1 MTEKELRDEIGRRVR
16 EARSY
21 LSLSQEEVAMA
32 IGIPRSAVSQIE
44 TGQRGLDAVELSALA
59 KVLGRTVEYLT
70 GGAEPTKA
78 ENVSLLARAAEGL
91 SDSDIGE
98 LQRFA
103 AFLKSRSDTVPA

>member
-1 MTEKELRDEIGRRVR
+1 MAEQEFREEIGRRVR

-21 LSLSQEEVAMA
+21 LSLSQEEVSSA

-44 TGQRGLDAVELSALA
+44 NGQRGLDAAELTALA
-59 KVLGRTVEYLT
+59 KLLGRTVEYFT
-70 GGAEPTKA
+70 GGAEATKS

-103 AFLKSRSDTVPA
+103 AFLKSRSDTPAA